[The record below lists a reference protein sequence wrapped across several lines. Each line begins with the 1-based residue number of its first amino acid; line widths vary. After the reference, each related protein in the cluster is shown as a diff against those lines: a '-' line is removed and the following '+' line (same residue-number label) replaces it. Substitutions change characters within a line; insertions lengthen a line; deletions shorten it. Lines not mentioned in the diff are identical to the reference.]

1 MFQEIGRIVQNDSA
15 TLERGHQRVK
25 IQNIFWESMAPDP
38 SRNLRHRRSPLVHM
52 MPRYQL
58 GRGKNPKSG
67 VWCKVGMS
75 DKRFVYFSPKNR
87 HVYASPLLYLVLPI
101 HTDCVHH
108 NLPVTSESKQSA
120 HLLFCQGRILLYF
133 PMLNKY

>member
-1 MFQEIGRIVQNDSA
+1 MFQVIGRSVQNDSA

-58 GRGKNPKSG
+58 GRVKNPKSG

-75 DKRFVYFSPKNR
+75 DKRFVYFSPK
-87 HVYASPLLYLVLPI
+87 
-101 HTDCVHH
+101 TDIRISITVHCSSNTYSVRH

>member
-25 IQNIFWESMAPDP
+25 IQNIFCRESMAPDP

-58 GRGKNPKSG
+58 GRVKNPKSG
-67 VWCKVGMS
+67 VWCKVGMF
-75 DKRFVYFSPKNR
+75 DKRFVYFSLK
-87 HVYASPLLYLVLPI
+87 
-101 HTDCVHH
+101 TDIRISITVHCSSNTYNVHH
-108 NLPVTSESKQSA
+108 NLLVTSESKQSA